1 MVRPD
6 RLLRLLL
13 DRLITSTFLSL
24 IPSIF
29 MMALFILLAK
39 FILMHFL
46 SDPKSN
52 PKDVKPRELKSLSI
66 HPVVLFEDAS
76 EF

>member
-1 MVRPD
+1 
-6 RLLRLLL
+6 
-13 DRLITSTFLSL
+13 
-24 IPSIF
+24 
-29 MMALFILLAK
+29 MMALLAK

-76 EF
+76 EY

>member
-1 MVRPD
+1 VVRPD

-29 MMALFILLAK
+29 MMALLAK

-76 EF
+76 EY